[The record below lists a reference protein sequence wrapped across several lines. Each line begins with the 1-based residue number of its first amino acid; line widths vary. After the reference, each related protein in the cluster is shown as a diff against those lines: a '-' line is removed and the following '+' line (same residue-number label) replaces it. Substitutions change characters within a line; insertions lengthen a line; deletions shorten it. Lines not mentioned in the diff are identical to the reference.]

1 MKFGSQIRDHDNNSF
16 KQGISLFLFGDV
28 SVMDHV
34 PANSFPPFPSLLKE
48 FFPEIKKNYIDPV
61 YRKNTA

>member
-34 PANSFPPFPSLLKE
+34 PANSFPPSRHSWKS
-48 FFPEIKKNYIDPV
+48 FFL
-61 YRKNTA
+61 R